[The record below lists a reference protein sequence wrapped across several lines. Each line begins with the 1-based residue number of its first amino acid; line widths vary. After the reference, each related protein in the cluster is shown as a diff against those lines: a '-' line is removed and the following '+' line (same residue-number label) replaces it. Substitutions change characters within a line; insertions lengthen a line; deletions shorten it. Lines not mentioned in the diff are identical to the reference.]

1 MSQRVAVVARVV
13 VLSLAVAVVMIAL
26 VAAAILA
33 LLALV
38 AAAGEACT
46 PQIATRRLVI
56 FARERRRRDKNLRR
70 PERLRHTA
78 SRS

>member
-1 MSQRVAVVARVV
+1 MSQRVAVVAMLARVV

-26 VAAAILA
+26 VAAA
-33 LLALV
+33 
-38 AAAGEACT
+38 GEACA
-46 PQIATRRLVI
+46 PQVAMGRLVI
-56 FARERRRRDKNLRR
+56 PASERRRRDKNLHR